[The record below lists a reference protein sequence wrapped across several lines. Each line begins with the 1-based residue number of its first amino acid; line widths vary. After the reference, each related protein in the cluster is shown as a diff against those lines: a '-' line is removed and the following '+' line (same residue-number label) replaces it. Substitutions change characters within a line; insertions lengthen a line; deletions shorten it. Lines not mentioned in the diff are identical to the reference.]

1 MANREYTLSLHILVR
16 IPSARCL
23 NSVHL
28 ITRKPIIKVSSSHST
43 YQERMENE
51 LLKRL
56 VAIIARFDQG
66 ILDAPGNIGI
76 DKPAIREAKLIL
88 SSDDDT
94 SFVYDLNHNDVAEI
108 VGQFSLFKKGEDDVV
123 TPIPISSFVQ
133 EGNIE
138 GIATKDILLN

>member
-1 MANREYTLSLHILVR
+1 
-16 IPSARCL
+16 
-23 NSVHL
+23 
-28 ITRKPIIKVSSSHST
+28 
-43 YQERMENE
+43 MENE

-66 ILDAPGNIGI
+66 LSAAEGGEGI

-108 VGQFSLFKKGEDDVV
+108 VGQFSLFKKGENEVV
-123 TPIPISSFVQ
+123 APIPISSFVQ
-133 EGNIE
+133 EGKIQGIE
-138 GIATKDILLN
+138 LKDILLN

>member
-1 MANREYTLSLHILVR
+1 
-16 IPSARCL
+16 
-23 NSVHL
+23 
-28 ITRKPIIKVSSSHST
+28 
-43 YQERMENE
+43 MENE

-66 ILDAPGNIGI
+66 IVDAPGNVGI

-88 SSDDDT
+88 SSDHNT
-94 SFVYDLNHNDVAEI
+94 SFVYDLNHNDAAEI
-108 VGQFSLFKKGEDDVV
+108 VGQFSLFKKGENDIIS
-123 TPIPISSFVQ
+123 PIPISSFVQ

>member
-1 MANREYTLSLHILVR
+1 
-16 IPSARCL
+16 
-23 NSVHL
+23 
-28 ITRKPIIKVSSSHST
+28 
-43 YQERMENE
+43 MENE

-56 VAIIARFDQG
+56 IAIIARFDQG
-66 ILDAPGNIGI
+66 LTTAEGGEGI

-94 SFVYDLNHNDVAEI
+94 SFVYDLNHNDAAEI
-108 VGQFSLFKKGEDDVV
+108 VGQFSLFKKGEDEVV

-133 EGNIE
+133 EGQIE

>member
-1 MANREYTLSLHILVR
+1 
-16 IPSARCL
+16 
-23 NSVHL
+23 
-28 ITRKPIIKVSSSHST
+28 
-43 YQERMENE
+43 MENE

-56 VAIIARFDQG
+56 IAIIARFDQG
-66 ILDAPGNIGI
+66 LTTAEGGEGI

-94 SFVYDLNHNDVAEI
+94 SFVYDLNHNDSAEI
-108 VGQFSLFKKGEDDVV
+108 VGQFSLFRKGDDAVV
-123 TPIPISSFVQ
+123 TPLPLSSFVQ

>member
-1 MANREYTLSLHILVR
+1 
-16 IPSARCL
+16 
-23 NSVHL
+23 
-28 ITRKPIIKVSSSHST
+28 
-43 YQERMENE
+43 MENE

-94 SFVYDLNHNDVAEI
+94 SFVYDLNHNDMAEI
-108 VGQFSLFKKGEDDVV
+108 VGQFSLFKKGEDDIV

-133 EGNIE
+133 EGKIE
-138 GIATKDILLN
+138 GIEVKDILLN

>member
-1 MANREYTLSLHILVR
+1 
-16 IPSARCL
+16 
-23 NSVHL
+23 
-28 ITRKPIIKVSSSHST
+28 
-43 YQERMENE
+43 MENE

-66 ILDAPGNIGI
+66 LTEAEGGEGI

-94 SFVYDLNHNDVAEI
+94 SFVYDLNHNDMAEI
-108 VGQFSLFKKGEDDVV
+108 VGQFSLFKKGEDEVV